1 MQPVYSILWQTP
13 GRILVVAVGRGRGK
27 CLWMGAGGEGCREL
41 CWAQPG
47 ECGATGL
54 YWSLSGV
61 WEDSKAE
68 LRMLPSS
75 LFLSLEF
82 CLVGMEL
89 KILLEL
95 DCSCDWNSDEARRQR
110 EGHQELLF
118 GEYLTSLCCHLFQ
131 FPVFGN
137 LTIQKHFGVVNFSF
151 LFLLVSRTLVF
162 LPSHLVLLWLHGFFT
177 KLCN

>member
-1 MQPVYSILWQTP
+1 M
-13 GRILVVAVGRGRGK
+13 GRGTGK
-27 CLWMGAGGEGCREL
+27 YLWMGAGGEGCRAL

-47 ECGATGL
+47 ECEATGL
-54 YWSLSGV
+54 YWSLPGV

-131 FPVFGN
+131 SSVWQPGYSETFWSCLFLFSFPSS
-137 LTIQKHFGVVNFSF
+137 QPHFGFLTKSF
-151 LFLLVSRTLVF
+151 GSVMAPWIFYQAL
-162 LPSHLVLLWLHGFFT
+162 
-177 KLCN
+177 

>member
-1 MQPVYSILWQTP
+1 M
-13 GRILVVAVGRGRGK
+13 GRGTGK
-27 CLWMGAGGEGCREL
+27 YLWMGAGGEGCRAL

-54 YWSLSGV
+54 YWSLPGV

-89 KILLEL
+89 KILLDL
-95 DCSCDWNSDEARRQR
+95 DYSCDWNSDEARRQR
-110 EGHQELLF
+110 EGHPELLF
-118 GEYLTSLCCHLFQ
+118 GEYLTSLCCPIF
-131 FPVFGN
+131 
-137 LTIQKHFGVVNFSF
+137 
-151 LFLLVSRTLVF
+151 
-162 LPSHLVLLWLHGFFT
+162 
-177 KLCN
+177 

>member
-1 MQPVYSILWQTP
+1 MQPVYSIPWQTP
-13 GRILVVAVGRGRGK
+13 GRILVVAVVSCGK
-27 CLWMGAGGEGCREL
+27 GEREVPVDGSGGEGCREL

-54 YWSLSGV
+54 YWSLPGV

-95 DCSCDWNSDEARRQR
+95 DCGCDWNSDEARRQR
-110 EGHQELLF
+110 EGHPELLF
-118 GEYLTSLCCHLFQ
+118 GEYLTSLCCPVFQ

-137 LTIQKHFGVVNFSF
+137 LAIQKHFGVVYFPSSQPHFGFLTKSF
-151 LFLLVSRTLVF
+151 GSVMAPRIFYQAL
-162 LPSHLVLLWLHGFFT
+162 
-177 KLCN
+177 